1 MLCITN
7 NMFKRKFHSHLHT
20 LHLYFAP
27 GHVLMIFL
35 NFNIEVGHLMYSG
48 MEHDSGVFHMF
59 PPKALKLLF
68 PNFVVF

>member
-1 MLCITN
+1 M
-7 NMFKRKFHSHLHT
+7 HT

-27 GHVLMIFL
+27 GHVLMIFKI
-35 NFNIEVGHLMYSG
+35 FNNEVGDLMYSG

-59 PPKALKLLF
+59 APKGLKLLF